1 MIDNPLNKDSLL
13 RWPRLAYLIIGA
25 LLGAIFMEVMRQAG
39 F

>member
-1 MIDNPLNKDSLL
+1 MNNPLNDDGIL

>member
-1 MIDNPLNKDSLL
+1 MNNPLNQDGLL

>member
-1 MIDNPLNKDSLL
+1 MNNPLNTDSLL

-25 LLGAIFMEVMRQAG
+25 LLGAIFMEVLRQAG

>member
-1 MIDNPLNKDSLL
+1 MNNPLDQDGLF

>member
-1 MIDNPLNKDSLL
+1 MNSPFDQDGIL

-25 LLGAIFMEVMRQAG
+25 LLGAIFMDVMRQAG

>member
-1 MIDNPLNKDSLL
+1 MNNPLNTDGLL

-25 LLGAIFMEVMRQAG
+25 LLGAIFMEVLRRAG

>member
-1 MIDNPLNKDSLL
+1 MNSPFKEDGIL
-13 RWPRLAYLIIGA
+13 RWPRLAYLIIGG

>member
-1 MIDNPLNKDSLL
+1 MNNPLDQDGLL

-25 LLGAIFMEVMRQAG
+25 LLGAIFREVMRQAG

>member
-1 MIDNPLNKDSLL
+1 MNSPFQEDGLL
-13 RWPRLAYLIIGA
+13 RWPRLAYLIIGG

>member
-1 MIDNPLNKDSLL
+1 MTNPLDKDGML
-13 RWPRLAYLIIGA
+13 RWPRLGYLIIGA

>member
-1 MIDNPLNKDSLL
+1 MNSPFQQDGLL

>member
-1 MIDNPLNKDSLL
+1 MNNPLKDDGIL

>member
-1 MIDNPLNKDSLL
+1 MNNPLDQDGLL

>member
-1 MIDNPLNKDSLL
+1 MNNPFQEDGLL

>member
-1 MIDNPLNKDSLL
+1 MNSPFQEDGVL